1 MSDEESTSPNF
12 AVGDRVRLASMPPYV
27 KTADPMPM
35 LRPPNV
41 VTLGEEG
48 VLVERR
54 PGNSWGVRFSK
65 GTFLL
70 DSQYLE
76 SAAESSSDD

>member
-1 MSDEESTSPNF
+1 MK
-12 AVGDRVRLASMPPYV
+12 VGDKVKLTALPPFV

-35 LRPPNV
+35 LRSPESLNV
-41 VTLGEEG
+41 GDRGIIVD
-48 VLVERR
+48 RR
-54 PGNSWGVRFSK
+54 PGGYYGVKLSN

-76 SAAESSSDD
+76 LVN

>member
-1 MSDEESTSPNF
+1 MKTIK
-12 AVGDRVRLASMPPYV
+12 VGDKVKLIALPPYV

-35 LRPPNV
+35 LRSPD
-41 VTLGEEG
+41 LLQIAEQG
-48 VLVERR
+48 VIVDRR
-54 PGNSWGVRFSK
+54 PGGYWGVRFTN

-76 SAAESSSDD
+76 IVS